1 MEDNGPGIAPDDVAR
16 LFDAFE
22 KPELSYNV
30 QGGIGLSL
38 SIYRQYVRLMGGEIR
53 VTSQLGK
60 GSIFKFDVR
69 VEPIE
74 SLEGD
79 AEQVDPASE
88 ALTAEMV
95 SVLPEDFLAELLEMT
110 YRADDTAVM
119 DLIQQIEKE
128 HPDLAKKLA
137 DLVDNF
143 RFDAIVALIQGV
155 KGEV

>member
-22 KPELSYNV
+22 KPEISYNV
-30 QGGIGLSL
+30 QGGIGLGL
-38 SIYRQYVRLMGGEIR
+38 SICRQYVRLMGGEIR

-60 GSIFKFDVR
+60 GSILKFDVR

-74 SLEGD
+74 SVEGD
-79 AEQVDPASE
+79 AEQVDPAPE

-95 SVLPEDFLAELLEMT
+95 SVLPEDFLAELLEMAS
-110 YRADDTAVM
+110 RADATAIM

-128 HPDLAKKLA
+128 HPDLVEKLA
-137 DLVDNF
+137 DLVHNF
-143 RFDAIVALIQGV
+143 RFDKIIALIQAD
-155 KGEV
+155 